1 MPNTPPFANWI
12 KGVIH
17 GKELDL
23 NNLNDLDTMLLC
35 NKPSQVALRYTRL
48 KAYGNHFRMDDPKN
62 KFLQTYDNAIASIF
76 EQQIVDVKKMSIQYV
91 GVIKDIVIGLW
102 PNANSCCDFQM

>member
-1 MPNTPPFANWI
+1 LCSFCLCRKWDLEQTSKPNTPPFANWI

-17 GKELDL
+17 RKELDL
-23 NNLNDLDTMLLC
+23 SNLNDLDAMLLC

-48 KAYGNHFRMDDPKN
+48 KAYGNHFSMDDAKN

-76 EQQIVDVKKMSIQYV
+76 EQQIFDAKKCLSNM
-91 GVIKDIVIGLW
+91 
-102 PNANSCCDFQM
+102 

>member
-23 NNLNDLDTMLLC
+23 SNLNDLDAMLLC
-35 NKPSQVALRYTRL
+35 NKPSQVAL
-48 KAYGNHFRMDDPKN
+48 
-62 KFLQTYDNAIASIF
+62 
-76 EQQIVDVKKMSIQYV
+76 
-91 GVIKDIVIGLW
+91 
-102 PNANSCCDFQM
+102 